1 MTEENIGQEFKLKEI
16 EKIRNHFIQ
25 EIKQNELIS
34 KKHKKVCKILNYTQH
49 LLILACIVTGCISI
63 SSLASLVGIPVSIA
77 SSALT
82 IKISVI
88 TAGINKYNSIIK
100 KKKKK
105 HDKIVLPAKTKLHRS
120 FNF

>member
-63 SSLASLVGIPVSIA
+63 SSLASCFLY
-77 SSALT
+77 SS
-82 IKISVI
+82 KHCKFC
-88 TAGINKYNSIIK
+88 INNK
-100 KKKKK
+100 
-105 HDKIVLPAKTKLHRS
+105 
-120 FNF
+120 NFRNNCRN

>member
-1 MTEENIGQEFKLKEI
+1 MTEENIGQEFQLKEI
-16 EKIRNHFIQ
+16 EKIRNYFIQ